1 MRRQTM
7 SKRDFIRSLLAVVLI
22 LGLGL
27 APVGAQAAPN
37 LAGDSRDGSIWDV
50 FAPVLQL
57 WEAFWGHN
65 DTGPSVDP
73 TSVSRKLRS
82 SPHGVPTGRSTPASP
97 TSLETARSKAAFKA
111 SR

>member
-27 APVGAQAAPN
+27 APVVAQAAPN

-57 WEAFWGHN
+57 WEAFWGHSER
-65 DTGPSVDP
+65 GPGVDP
-73 TSVSRKLRS
+73 TNKSFQIGGLSVSSDASKN
-82 SPHGVPTGRSTPASP
+82 SP
-97 TSLETARSKAAFKA
+97 TPSSQT
-111 SR
+111 SRAWSRVRVSR